1 MIPAL
6 HGSISVIAN
15 AAGGLSVTL
24 GGGSASHTNT
34 IDPYS
39 GLKFG
44 RDGKVYRNV
53 TISSA
58 SWAYYQDWISVPEV
72 TMGDAYEIRATYAS
86 GLTNPPNSLN
96 SGLGSWLPL
105 SIDRVWEN
113 VDSVKLGGI
122 EVTTTLT
129 IEIRPTSGVVEGS
142 ADYTIFA
149 LKI

>member
-6 HGSISVIAN
+6 LVSTLVIAN
-15 AAGGLSVTL
+15 GAGSLWVTL

-34 IDPYS
+34 IAPYS

-44 RDGKVYRNV
+44 RDGKVYRNA

-58 SWAYYQDWISVPEV
+58 SWTYYQNWISVPEV
-72 TMGDAYEIRATYAS
+72 TIGDGYEIRATYTS

-105 SIDRVWEN
+105 STDRVWEN
-113 VDSVKLGGI
+113 VDSVKLGAI
-122 EVTTTLT
+122 EVSTTLT
-129 IEIRPTSGVVEGS
+129 IEIRPTSGAVEGS
-142 ADYTIFA
+142 ADYIIFA

>member
-6 HGSISVIAN
+6 LVSTSVVAN
-15 AAGGLSVTL
+15 TAGGLSVTL
-24 GGGSASHTNT
+24 AGGSASHTNT
-34 IDPYS
+34 VDPYS
-39 GLKFG
+39 GLKFTRG
-44 RDGKVYRNV
+44 GKVYRNV

-58 SWAYYQDWISVPEV
+58 SWTYYQDWISVPEV
-72 TMGDAYEIRATYAS
+72 TIGDDYEIRATYSS

-96 SGLGSWLPL
+96 AGLGSWLPL
-105 SIDRVWEN
+105 STDRAWEN
-113 VDSVKLGGI
+113 VDSVKLSGI

-129 IEIRPTSGVVEGS
+129 VEIRPTSGAVEGS